1 MFSFKRKMKTFL
13 IKPKK
18 TMKRR
23 YSKVG
28 GIGTDS
34 NDANILI
41 ERLKKK
47 LLRSPHSVVATT
59 ELNHSPHVV
68 VARSKTRTN
77 KVKVEKVKKEKKIK
91 TEKIVKPTRKTG
103 KKTKKVKLVIVEE
116 FAEERGKP
124 FTTITAPIS
133 SHITSSPLVG
143 KKIENQNI
151 VEERVTTPKTEIKT
165 SME

>member
-13 IKPKK
+13 PKPKK
-18 TMKRR
+18 TTKRR
-23 YSKVG
+23 NSPHFVVARSKVG

-47 LLRSPHSVVATT
+47 
-59 ELNHSPHVV
+59 
-68 VARSKTRTN
+68 TRTKKA
-77 KVKVEKVKKEKKIK
+77 KVEKVEKIKVEKVKKEKKVK
-91 TEKIVKPTRKTG
+91 TEKIVKPTRKTS

-116 FAEERGKP
+116 FAEEQAKP
-124 FTTITAPIS
+124 VA
-133 SHITSSPLVG
+133 SPFG

-151 VEERVTTPKTEIKT
+151 VEERVTTPKT
-165 SME
+165 